1 MAEGGNGSWDYIIVG
16 AGSAGCVLATRLS
29 EDPQAKVLLL
39 EAGGTD
45 WHPLIHVP
53 LGVGKLHE
61 HELFDWGLHTEPE
74 PALGGRS
81 LEAMRGK
88 VLGGSSSVN
97 IMACTRGDPGDYDR
111 WARQGAPG
119 WGHADVLPWFRRSE
133 RWEGGASEYRGGD
146 GPTGVQWSRFSDP
159 LNEAWLQ
166 AGREAGYPMNPDFN
180 GERHEGFG
188 RGQCFIDRGRRSSA
202 AVSYLRPVRAR
213 RNLKVVTRACVTR
226 IVIEG
231 GAATGVEYRA
241 GGRLQRASA
250 AGEVIVSAGTFNSPQ
265 VLMLS
270 GIGPAAQLERFGI
283 PVLADL
289 PVGRNLQDHVAVA
302 LTFARRAPGPFHA
315 ELRADRMAA
324 SMLRA
329 WLAGTGPATMLPSAL
344 YAFVKSQPRLDVP
357 DIEFMFRCAPQKPR
371 LWFPLLRPPGEDGY
385 GIRPALLHPCSRGE
399 VTLRSADPAERVRIL
414 FNLLSDPADMA
425 TLLEGY
431 ERARDLA
438 LSGPLAPFRGRQ
450 LTPGPE
456 VRSRAEVE
464 AWIRRTAVT
473 VHHPAGTCRI
483 GNGPDAVVD
492 PALRVHGIARLRVAD
507 ASVMPDLVSAHINA
521 CVLMIAERAA
531 DLVRGQ
537 AMPAATPIPTGG
549 QA

>member
-1 MAEGGNGSWDYIIVG
+1 MAQGSDWDYIVVG
-16 AGSAGCVLATRLS
+16 AGSAGCVIASRLS
-29 EDPQAKVLLL
+29 EDPRARVLLL
-39 EAGGTD
+39 EAGGVD
-45 WHPLIHVP
+45 RHPLIHIP

-97 IMACTRGDPGDYDR
+97 IMACTRGDAGDYAR
-111 WARQGAPG
+111 WVREGAAG
-119 WGHADVLPWFRRSE
+119 WGYDEVLPYFRRSE
-133 RWEGGASEYRGGD
+133 RWEGGATAYRGGD
-146 GPTGVQWSRFSDP
+146 GPTGVQWSRFVDP
-159 LNEAWLQ
+159 LNDAWMQ
-166 AGREAGYPMNPDFN
+166 AGRDAGYPVTPDFN
-180 GERHEGFG
+180 AAQHEGFG
-188 RGQCFIDRGRRSSA
+188 RGQCFIHRGRRASA
-202 AVSYLRPVRAR
+202 AAAYLRPVRSR
-213 RNLKVVTRACVTR
+213 PNLKVVTRACVSR
-226 IVIEG
+226 ILIDG
-231 GAATGVEYRA
+231 RTATGVAYRD
-241 GGRLQRASA
+241 A
-250 AGEVIVSAGTFNSPQ
+250 AGDVQARAVREVIVSAGTFNSPQ
-265 VLMLS
+265 LLMLS

-283 PVLADL
+283 PVVADL

-302 LTFARRAPGPFHA
+302 LTFERQVPGPFHA

-329 WLAGTGPATMLPSAL
+329 WFAGTGPATMLPSAL
-344 YAFVKSQPRLDVP
+344 YAFVKSSPRLEVP

-371 LWFPLLRPPGEDGY
+371 LWFPLLRPAGADGY
-385 GIRPALLHPCSRGE
+385 GIRPALLHPNSRGE
-399 VTLRSADPAERVRIL
+399 VTLRSADPRDRVRIL
-414 FNLLSDPADMA
+414 FNLLSDPHDIE
-425 TLLEGY
+425 TLLEGFA
-431 ERARDLA
+431 RARDLA

-456 VRSRAEVE
+456 VRTRAEVE
-464 AWIRRTAVT
+464 AWVRRTAVT

-483 GNGPDAVVD
+483 GDGPHAVVD
-492 PALRVHGIARLRVAD
+492 PHLRVHGISRLRVAD

-537 AMPAATPIPTGG
+537 SLPAAPRNRNGG

>member
-1 MAEGGNGSWDYIIVG
+1 MADGNSWDYIIVG
-16 AGSAGCVLATRLS
+16 AGSAGCVLANRLS
-29 EDPQAKVLLL
+29 EDRHAKVLLL
-39 EAGGTD
+39 EAGGAD
-45 WHPLIHVP
+45 WHPLIHIP

-97 IMACTRGDPGDYDR
+97 IMTCTRGDRGDYDR
-111 WARQGAPG
+111 WARQGAAG
-119 WGHADVLPWFRRSE
+119 WTYADVLPYFRRSE

-159 LNEAWLQ
+159 LNDAWMA
-166 AGREAGYPMNPDFN
+166 AGRAAGYPVNPDFN

-188 RGQCFIDRGRRSSA
+188 HGQCFIDRGRRSSA
-202 AVSYLRPVRAR
+202 AVSYLRPARAR
-213 RNLKVVTRACVTR
+213 PNLKVVTGACVTR
-226 IVIEG
+226 IVVER
-231 GAATGVEYRA
+231 GAATGVEYRVR
-241 GGRLQRASA
+241 GGMVRAQA
-250 AGEVIVSAGTFNSPQ
+250 AREVIVSAGTFNTPQ

-270 GIGPAAQLERFGI
+270 GIGPAAQLEAHGI
-283 PVLADL
+283 RVLADL

-302 LTFARRAPGPFHA
+302 LTFSRQAPGPFQA
-315 ELRADRMAA
+315 QLRADRMIA

-329 WLAGTGPATMLPSAL
+329 WLTGTGPATMLPSAL
-344 YAFVKSQPRLDVP
+344 YGFVKSRPELEVP
-357 DIEFMFRCAPQKPR
+357 DIEFMFRCAPQKPAM
-371 LWFPLLRPPGEDGY
+371 WFPLLHPAVADGY
-385 GIRPALLHPCSRGE
+385 GIRPALLHPKSRGE
-399 VTLRSADPAERVRIL
+399 VTLRSADPSERVRIL
-414 FNLLSDPADMA
+414 FNLLSDAQDMA
-425 TLLEGY
+425 TLVEGY

-450 LTPGPE
+450 LAPGPE
-456 VRSRAEVE
+456 VRTRAEVE

-483 GNGPDAVVD
+483 GAGSDAVVD
-492 PALRVHGIARLRVAD
+492 PSLRVHGIERLRVAD

-531 DLVRGQ
+531 DLVRGRS
-537 AMPAATPIPTGG
+537 MPAAESTRTGVN
-549 QA
+549 A

>member
-1 MAEGGNGSWDYIIVG
+1 MARGSDWDYIIVG
-16 AGSAGCVLATRLS
+16 AGSAGCVLANRLS
-29 EDPQAKVLLL
+29 EDAQAKVLLL
-39 EAGGTD
+39 EAGGVD
-45 WHPLIHVP
+45 RHPLIHIP

-111 WARQGAPG
+111 WTKQGAAG
-119 WGHADVLPWFRRSE
+119 WGYDDVLPYFRRSE

-159 LNEAWLQ
+159 LNDAWLQ
-166 AGREAGYPMNPDFN
+166 AGREAGYPVNPDFN
-180 GERHEGFG
+180 AERHEGFG
-188 RGQCFIDRGRRSSA
+188 RGQCFIDRGRRASA
-202 AVSYLRPVRAR
+202 AVSYLHPVRAR
-213 RNLKVVTRACVTR
+213 PNLKVVTGACVSR
-226 IVIEG
+226 VVIER
-231 GAATGVEYRA
+231 GAATGVAYRV
-241 GGRLQRASA
+241 GGRDVHAHA
-250 AGEVIVSAGTFNSPQ
+250 AREVILSAGTFNSPQ

-270 GIGPAAQLERFGI
+270 GIGPALSLEQLGI

-302 LTFARRAPGPFHA
+302 LTFTRPAPGPFHA
-315 ELRADRMAA
+315 ELRIDRMAA
-324 SMLRA
+324 SMVRA

-344 YAFVKSQPRLDVP
+344 YAFVKSQPQLDVP

-371 LWFPLLRPPGEDGY
+371 LWFPLLRPAGEDGY
-385 GIRPALLHPCSRGE
+385 GIRPALLHPKSRGE
-399 VTLRSADPAERVRIL
+399 VTLRSIDPGDRVRIR
-414 FNLLSDPADMA
+414 FNLLSDPYDIA
-425 TLLEGY
+425 TMLEGF

-438 LSGPLAPFRGRQ
+438 LSAPLAPFRGRQ

-456 VRSRAEVE
+456 VGTRAEIE

-483 GNGPDAVVD
+483 GVGSDAVVD
-492 PALRVHGIARLRVAD
+492 PQLRVHGIARLRVAD

-537 AMPAATPIPTGG
+537 SLPAATPIRNGG